1 MVGIFSKFLGGD
13 KSRLGVEITPE
24 RINLAHIGRKG
35 NRLLLQDFVS
45 VDLPDGLFQDGRVI
59 DSFSLSDLLRTA
71 ISDNRIKTKKVSTA
85 VPGREVITRLLPMPA
100 ELDDAELHETLLNQ
114 EAALFLPFPR
124 EEADIDYL
132 KLDYFLDIDEVE
144 KLHVLLVA
152 TRRQVTDTYL
162 DLFAQAGLTPDI
174 VEVGSFAL
182 IRTIRESLR
191 QYGLQEAVILLNIE
205 YDLTEIVIIVGGV
218 PRFSRTIAM
227 GTQQW
232 QRAAAQAG
240 LENIGRGLD
249 FLQGQSLSLLEPPAD
264 LLSQGLVRS
273 AADLCDEV
281 RRSADFYLSQESDI
295 EVAKLYVAGPGSAL
309 PTLPEFL
316 GQRLGLPVE
325 LVDPVEGLGLEV
337 PNTLYL
343 PNRADVGVVLGLA
356 TRGV

>member
-232 QRAAAQAG
+232 QRAAPKQV
-240 LENIGRGLD
+240 LKI
-249 FLQGQSLSLLEPPAD
+249 
-264 LLSQGLVRS
+264 S
-273 AADLCDEV
+273 AA
-281 RRSADFYLSQESDI
+281 A
-295 EVAKLYVAGPGSAL
+295 
-309 PTLPEFL
+309 
-316 GQRLGLPVE
+316 
-325 LVDPVEGLGLEV
+325 
-337 PNTLYL
+337 
-343 PNRADVGVVLGLA
+343 
-356 TRGV
+356 